1 MWLMMIVEYISMMNE
16 HTIQQYGDA
25 TLVKDC
31 IDELVAMNGSHDD
44 KIKIKIVWDCE

>member
-1 MWLMMIVEYISMMNE
+1 MIVEYISMVNE
-16 HTIQQYGDA
+16 HTIQTYGDA

-31 IDELVAMNGSHDD
+31 IDEIVAMNGSHDD